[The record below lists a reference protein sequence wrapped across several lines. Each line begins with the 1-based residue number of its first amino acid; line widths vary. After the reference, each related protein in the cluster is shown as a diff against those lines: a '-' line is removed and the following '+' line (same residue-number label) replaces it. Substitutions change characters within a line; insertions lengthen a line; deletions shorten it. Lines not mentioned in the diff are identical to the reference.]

1 MGNCGSITKAV
12 SQIKRGGAGAANPR
26 QKGQR
31 TMKII
36 YYDGSVLTGNTIE
49 FYDNGV
55 IVDGIY
61 LVELLEIA
69 RIESE

>member
-1 MGNCGSITKAV
+1 
-12 SQIKRGGAGAANPR
+12 
-26 QKGQR
+26 
-31 TMKII
+31 MKII

-55 IVDGIY
+55 IVDGVY